1 MLIYIQNYYGSGPVI
16 LPRNVEPFSQGRQAT
31 NQVTL
36 MKLSAEVNFV
46 LDSNSSALILDGFT
60 IQLSSFLS
68 TLAHGFSV
76 KLVVFWLIRIL
87 KLNAWE
93 GVTEN

>member
-1 MLIYIQNYYGSGPVI
+1 M
-16 LPRNVEPFSQGRQAT
+16 PRNVEPFSQGRQAT

-46 LDSNSSALILDGFT
+46 LDLNSSALILDGFT

-68 TLAHGFSV
+68 TLAHRFSV
-76 KLVVFWLIRIL
+76 KLVVFWLISLPLLTMNFEAKMPEKVSQKI
-87 KLNAWE
+87 K
-93 GVTEN
+93 T